1 MKQIKVGLL
10 PLYIKLYDDCGTD
23 RTYTTAFY
31 DRMAG
36 LLKNQGFDVIKTDYC
51 RVEEEFIDVVCAP
64 DITAAERLAHIH
76 AIEYGIANDW
86 EGVCVWRV
94 IGEPLKGEDDIDSFL
109 DKWANY

>member
-1 MKQIKVGLL
+1 MNWNTFIFKINIGLHRGRAYWD
-10 PLYIKLYDDCGTD
+10 P
-23 RTYTTAFY
+23 R
-31 DRMAG
+31 
-36 LLKNQGFDVIKTDYC
+36 LKKTISTPDWR

-76 AIEYGIANDW
+76 AVEYGIANDW

-109 DKWANY
+109 GKWENY

>member
-1 MKQIKVGLL
+1 MNWNTFIFKINIGLHRGRSYWDPHL
-10 PLYIKLYDDCGTD
+10 
-23 RTYTTAFY
+23 
-31 DRMAG
+31 
-36 LLKNQGFDVIKTDYC
+36 QKTISTPDWR

-94 IGEPLKGEDDIDSFL
+94 IGEPIKGEDDIDSFL
-109 DKWANY
+109 YKWEND